1 MIWRVGIFNV
11 LVQMVTPATTHVEA
25 YSISLLNSV
34 RTLVM
39 PTVTVEEMMDMK
51 DLFETKAKGRSDG
64 KAKEKILVLIPETT
78 FVGVESRVL
87 IPETT
92 VWDTLVYPSDTLV
105 ILRAFAIS
113 PLVLRGSIRGYMKDL
128 FETKAKG
135 RSDGKAKEKIL
146 VLIPETTFVGVESRV
161 LIPET
166 TFVGVESR
174 VLIPETTFVGV
185 ESRVLIPET
194 TFVGVES
201 RVLIPETTVWD
212 TLVYPSDTLV
222 IRKQKLE

>member
-1 MIWRVGIFNV
+1 MIEGKKWIESLPEHDTQLSR
-11 LVQMVTPATTHVEA
+11 
-25 YSISLLNSV
+25 IS
-34 RTLVM
+34 
-39 PTVTVEEMMDMK
+39 
-51 DLFETKAKGRSDG
+51 
-64 KAKEKILVLIPETT
+64 
-78 FVGVESRVL
+78 
-87 IPETT
+87 
-92 VWDTLVYPSDTLV
+92 W
-105 ILRAFAIS
+105 
-113 PLVLRGSIRGYMKDL
+113 KDL

-185 ESRVLIPET
+185 ESRVSNPET

-201 RVLIPETTVWD
+201 RV
-212 TLVYPSDTLV
+212 
-222 IRKQKLE
+222 

>member
-1 MIWRVGIFNV
+1 V
-11 LVQMVTPATTHVEA
+11 HDD
-25 YSISLLNSV
+25 YS
-34 RTLVM
+34 
-39 PTVTVEEMMDMK
+39 K
-51 DLFETKAKGRSDG
+51 DACVKIKRP
-64 KAKEKILVLIPETT
+64 AKEE
-78 FVGVESRVL
+78 R
-87 IPETT
+87 
-92 VWDTLVYPSDTLV
+92 
-105 ILRAFAIS
+105 
-113 PLVLRGSIRGYMKDL
+113 KDL

-174 VLIPETTFVGV
+174 VLIPETT
-185 ESRVLIPET
+185 
-194 TFVGVES
+194 
-201 RVLIPETTVWD
+201 VWD